1 MKSQRNLLVLLLLVS
16 GHLFAQIPNGY
27 YNSAAGLYGTA
38 LKQALHDIID
48 NHNSVSYQSL
58 WTYFQST
65 DKKTNGKVW
74 DMYSDVPG
82 GTPAYEFTFVSD
94 QCGSYNSEGDC
105 YNREHSFP
113 ASWFD
118 DRYPMYSDMFQLVP
132 TDGYVNNKRSNY
144 PYGKVGSAT
153 WTSTN
158 GSKLG
163 NCVTSGYSGTVFEPI
178 DAYKG
183 DFARNYFYMAT
194 RYYNEDS
201 GWPGSAMFNGSQPK
215 PWAVALLLQWHQAD
229 PVSQKEI
236 DRNNAIYNIQLNR
249 NPFIDHP
256 EYAVNIWASNA
267 AIDDAAEARYQLSV
281 YPNPT
286 AGKCS
291 FKLPHGIAGEDAQ
304 VSIFSA
310 TGQRMNCPEAFD
322 GNTFTIEL
330 KGLTAGLYF
339 IILEGDKDALPY
351 RGKLL
356 LR

>member
-1 MKSQRNLLVLLLLVS
+1 MAKRNIFLGLLLFVS
-16 GHLFAQIPNGY
+16 GTLFSQIPNGY
-27 YNSAAGLYGTA
+27 YNSAEGLYGTA

-48 NHNSVSYQSL
+48 NHTSVTYQSL

-65 DKKTNGKVW
+65 DKKSNGKVW

-82 GTPAYEFTFVSD
+82 GTPAYEFTFVTD

-113 ASWFD
+113 SSWFD
-118 DRYPMYSDMFQLVP
+118 DAYPMYSDLFQLVP
-132 TDGYVNNKRSNY
+132 TDGYVNNRRSNY

-163 NCVTSGYSGTVFEPI
+163 SSATAGYSGTVFEPI

-201 GWPGSAMFNGSQPK
+201 GWPGSDMVTGSQPK
-215 PWAVALLLQWHQAD
+215 PWAVALLLQWHESD

-236 DRNNAIYNIQLNR
+236 DRNNAVYSIQHNR

-256 EYAVNIWASNA
+256 EYAENIWSPNSIA
-267 AIDDAAEARYQLSV
+267 DEATEAQYRLSV
-281 YPNPT
+281 YPNPASGRCFVDVPT
-286 AGKCS
+286 
-291 FKLPHGIAGEDAQ
+291 GIDANKA
-304 VSIFSA
+304 VMTLYSV
-310 TGQRMNCPEAFD
+310 TGQKSGVPLTVNGKTMKID
-322 GNTFTIEL
+322 L
-330 KGLTAGLYF
+330 SGLVPGLYF
-339 IILEGDKDALPY
+339 VTLTEGADNPRY

-356 LR
+356 VR